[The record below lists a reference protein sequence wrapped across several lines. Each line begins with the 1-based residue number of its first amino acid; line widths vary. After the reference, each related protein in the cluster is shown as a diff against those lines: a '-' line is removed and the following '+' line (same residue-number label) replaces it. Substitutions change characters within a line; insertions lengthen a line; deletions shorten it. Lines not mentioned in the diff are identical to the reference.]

1 MAAKLPVQKTP
12 EDRQKRVK
20 LFRQFDPNDNK
31 YLSLAEV
38 DRGIVQILRI
48 KALADAKP
56 AIMRA
61 FQAAKSLNT
70 KKGCPSVGDD
80 YIDWCEFRLLLCYLR
95 DYFELHVMFKRIDG
109 GDGRIDETEFARSAD
124 MLREWGAK
132 IKDPA
137 TTFKAIDQNGGGQI
151 LFDEFCEWAI
161 QQKLA
166 LEEADD
172 N

>member
-1 MAAKLPVQKTP
+1 MGPVQKTP
-12 EDRQKRVK
+12 EERQKRVK

-38 DRGIVQILRI
+38 DRDIVQILRI

-80 YIDWCEFRLLLCYLR
+80 YIDWC
-95 DYFELHVMFKRIDG
+95 
-109 GDGRIDETEFARSAD
+109 DGRIDEAEFARSAD
-124 MLREWGAK
+124 TLREWGAK

-137 TTFKAIDQNGGGQI
+137 TTFKEIDRNGGGQI